1 MDEVKWAWVLLVA
14 ATLALLIRLAMWF
27 LPEPGW
33 RSAKVT
39 QAAEVLSSETG
50 VVEEAAAPF
59 IATPEPEVAAAPAV
73 AENIAR
79 EPAPEPAVAE
89 PAPAAAV
96 PAVAETAPVAPPS
109 PPPVYNLRL
118 TRWGM
123 SRADVEAAELNEP
136 IRENATTLVYATTTL
151 ELPCVLTYYF
161 EEGRLTRARLSF
173 ADPDGVDIPPLNAA
187 QAQRR
192 FLFLREQ
199 LRSRYGQP
207 VQRTFHQPRDVS
219 GLQRTA
225 EQQEELAQQYDVEIA
240 EAEQRLQKQRDVL
253 TKRFRRW
260 SNAREMVERGLAP
273 YERDIRDLRQWKKD
287 ALARADQSR
296 RDIQAHRSADTAQ
309 PLIGVMLAR
318 WPYAR
323 EAQNIELRLD
333 CRGSSPRLDVRYE
346 AAPKASGWGYFND
359 L

>member
-1 MDEVKWAWVLLVA
+1 
-14 ATLALLIRLAMWF
+14 
-27 LPEPGW
+27 
-33 RSAKVT
+33 
-39 QAAEVLSSETG
+39 
-50 VVEEAAAPF
+50 
-59 IATPEPEVAAAPAV
+59 
-73 AENIAR
+73 
-79 EPAPEPAVAE
+79 
-89 PAPAAAV
+89 
-96 PAVAETAPVAPPS
+96 
-109 PPPVYNLRL
+109 
-118 TRWGM
+118 
-123 SRADVEAAELNEP
+123 
-136 IRENATTLVYATTTL
+136 
-151 ELPCVLTYYF
+151 
-161 EEGRLTRARLSF
+161 
-173 ADPDGVDIPPLNAA
+173 
-187 QAQRR
+187 
-192 FLFLREQ
+192 
-199 LRSRYGQP
+199 
-207 VQRTFHQPRDVS
+207 
-219 GLQRTA
+219 
-225 EQQEELAQQYDVEIA
+225 
-240 EAEQRLQKQRDVL
+240 RDVL